1 MIAGRNNII
10 QAFNGAM
17 NFSHNVSYV
26 VSHESPHFYRAR
38 IIKSAR
44 TISQEHG
51 DLSQRETFES
61 NPTVIARFCNSQEYK
76 TRLSR
81 LTIIIVVELHD
92 RITRCIGRVFI
103 YDLMKLFIVPRIML
117 SCTDTV
123 SKPFLRQWFVNVN
136 R

>member
-1 MIAGRNNII
+1 MVDANFSLILNTRYAVIVMIAGRNNII

-51 DLSQRETFES
+51 DLSQREAFES
-61 NPTVIARFCNSQEYK
+61 GCNRPLLQ
-76 TRLSR
+76 LAG
-81 LTIIIVVELHD
+81 I
-92 RITRCIGRVFI
+92 
-103 YDLMKLFIVPRIML
+103 
-117 SCTDTV
+117 
-123 SKPFLRQWFVNVN
+123 
-136 R
+136 